1 MRRLIAL
8 LAAFFALTPAAD
20 AAWVWPVSGE
30 VITPY
35 RNGTDPYATGQ
46 HRGID
51 IGAPVGTP
59 VAAATSGEV
68 RFAGTAGSSG
78 LTISI
83 RTGDGYDTSYLHLS
97 SMAVR
102 AGAHVSAGER
112 IGAVG
117 TTGVR
122 SAQAPHLHFGVRD
135 AGTRHDYHDPL
146 AFLPPPPPPP
156 PAPPPPPPAP
166 APAPATRP
174 RTRPTAPGTGH
185 SAPAGPAYTGP
196 GGRPAHCTPAS
207 RAPARHPARPPAR
220 RPARPPTPGPAPA
233 PARGPAS
240 AAARG
245 AAPTSARPACRSGHD
260 PRPPPAPSAGR
271 RSSKSSS
278 FATPPGRTASSGVA
292 QPSRGAGRPQCPS
305 RASGCHTGATRS
317 GSGLGGCLCGTSGG
331 RGSAWADRGRS
342 PRYPARALALRTG
355 RATPRPALN
364 AARPAAPARVESMV
378 DVVLRHHAHLLRQ
391 RRASS
396 WARVYDDRR

>member
-97 SMAVR
+97 SIAVR

-146 AFLPPPPPPP
+146 AFLPPPPPPAR
-156 PAPPPPPPAP
+156 APEPPPPAP
-166 APAPATRP
+166 A
-174 RTRPTAPGTGH
+174 TAPQ
-185 SAPAGPAYTGP
+185 PA
-196 GGRPAHCTPAS
+196 
-207 RAPARHPARPPAR
+207 
-220 RPARPPTPGPAPA
+220 PPTPVPVGAPRTA
-233 PARGPAS
+233 PRPHAPPHATPHGRPHAAPHGRPHPVPRPRLHAVPQARPHEAPLPRPHVPHAAPDTIPDRHPPRARVG
-240 AAARG
+240 AAR
-245 AAPTSARPACRSGHD
+245 SAV
-260 PRPPPAPSAGR
+260 PSPLHPDGR
-271 RSSKSSS
+271 R
-278 FATPPGRTASSGVA
+278 A
-292 QPSRGAGRPQCPS
+292 QGP
-305 RASGCHTGATRS
+305 H
-317 GSGLGGCLCGTSGG
+317 
-331 RGSAWADRGRS
+331 S
-342 PRYPARALALRTG
+342 PRVARV
-355 RATPRPALN
+355 ALN
-364 AARPAAPARVESMV
+364 ARPEHPAATPEQRGQDLGWVAACAGLLVAAALLGLTEDGRRATRRAHSRFARAAP
-378 DVVLRHHAHLLRQ
+378 LLLR
-391 RRASS
+391 R
-396 WARVYDDRR
+396 